1 MSKSTLVIVDPA
13 TPLPPG
19 TPEPAGRLR
28 VADPD
33 QPQVTVTDLGVTRGD
48 GIFET
53 FGVVGGDI
61 QALEPHLRRLLNSA
75 VLLDLPELDLEALE
89 RAVRQAVAEH
99 PEDDLLVKLIVTR
112 GVEGSGRPTAWA
124 YGFIGEDY
132 SPRRIDGIA
141 VVTLDRGYR
150 HDVAQTSP
158 WLLQGA
164 KTLSYAVNKAAL
176 REAARR
182 GAEDV
187 IFLSSDGF
195 VLEGPT
201 ATVII
206 RNGDTFVTPRTDQG
220 ILEGTTQH
228 ALFGIVTD
236 LGYAAD
242 YRYLRS
248 EELAAADGLWLV
260 SSGQQIAP
268 IISLDGQQVP
278 HDPEL
283 TQTLLKRL
291 QSRTS

>member
-19 TPEPAGRLR
+19 TPEHAGRLR
-28 VADPD
+28 LADPD
-33 QPQVTVTDLGVTRGD
+33 QPQVLVSDLGVTRGD

-61 QALEPHLRRLLNSA
+61 QAMEPHLRRLLNSA

-89 RAVRQAVAEH
+89 RAVRLAVAEH
-99 PEDDLLVKLIVTR
+99 PDDELLVKLIVTR
-112 GVEGSGRPTAWA
+112 GVEGTGRPTAWA

-132 SPRRIDGIA
+132 SPRRLDGIA

-150 HDVAQTSP
+150 HDIAQTSP

-164 KTLSYAVNKAAL
+164 KTLSYAVNKAVL

-187 IFLSSDGF
+187 IFLSTDGY
-195 VLEGPT
+195 VLEGPSS
-201 ATVII
+201 TVII
-206 RNGDTFVTPRTDQG
+206 RTGDTFVTPRTDQG

-236 LGYAAD
+236 LGYTAD

-248 EELAAADGLWLV
+248 EELTSADGLWLV

-268 IISLDGQQVP
+268 IISLDGQQIP

-291 QSRTS
+291 QSRDS